1 MDFVGELFMNLLKAI
16 VTLVVW
22 LAKLGLLWFMVGLP
36 IYAIGSYFATHT
48 WKDLLKALFD

>member
-36 IYAIGSYFATHT
+36 IYAIGRYFATHT
-48 WKDLLKALFD
+48 WKDLLKDLFD